1 MMVIE
6 RIHSVRKI
14 IANNYTYFNSCNSLL
29 FYLIGIGLIW
39 AELGKAYRRQGY
51 IIKGLRAFEKAYN
64 IYKQFY
70 VNIDHPEVS

>member
-14 IANNYTYFNSCNSLL
+14 IAYFNSCNSLL

-39 AELGKAYRRQGY
+39 AELGKVYRRQGY

-70 VNIDHPEVS
+70 VNINHPEVS